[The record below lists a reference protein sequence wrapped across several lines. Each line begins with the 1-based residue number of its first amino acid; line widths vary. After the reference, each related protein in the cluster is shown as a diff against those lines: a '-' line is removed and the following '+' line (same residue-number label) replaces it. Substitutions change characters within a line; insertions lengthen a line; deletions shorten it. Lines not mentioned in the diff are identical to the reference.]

1 MTFAAPQFTR
11 RACVAASALLLGSL
25 VVSGCGS
32 DEVSTQEPDAK
43 PAPQDVWF
51 EDVAAASGVDF
62 VHDFG
67 PTRYWLPEVM
77 GPGVGLFD
85 MDNDGD
91 LDLYALQGGDLTLE
105 GKGQPS
111 NKLYEN
117 QGDGTFVDV
126 TAKAGVGDTGYGMGC
141 AVGDYDSDG
150 FLDLYVTNLGSN
162 VLYRNLGDGTFEN
175 VTASAGVAA
184 PGWSTSTGFLDF
196 DSDGLLDLYITQY
209 VDWRAKDEKPCFTQR
224 GAPTWCHPNNYRGPQ
239 RDLLYRNRGDGTFE
253 DVTVER
259 GLSSVYGNGLG
270 LVWGQLDKKPGLD
283 VYVANDGMA
292 NQLWSGKPE
301 GKWEDRALLMGCALS
316 GEGTAEAGMGV
327 CLEDLNRDGIWDL
340 VVTHLGGETNTFYMG
355 GRRGLK
361 DKTSRSGTAIASQP
375 YTSFGVG
382 MADFDHDGY
391 LDMYVANGRVM
402 DSIPRIFEEDI
413 LAEPDQVY
421 RGLEEGRMEELSPR
435 GGTKTEVFAV
445 GRGAAF
451 GDIDNDGDVDVVVG
465 NCGGALRILRNVA
478 KKSGAAVQLQVL
490 EKDGLPAAGAVL
502 QMKVGD
508 GNRMRQVQR
517 TSSYCASND
526 PRIHVGLGAH
536 SSIDSVSVT
545 WLDGEVEAFG
555 PFPAGKPATL
565 KRGDGR

>member
-1 MTFAAPQFTR
+1 MVIAEPRIVGRTR
-11 RACVAASALLLGSL
+11 IAVSALLLGSF

-32 DEVSTQEPDAK
+32 DKVTTQGSDSKTAQ
-43 PAPQDVWF
+43 QDFWF
-51 EDVAAASGVDF
+51 EDVAEASGVDF
-62 VHDFG
+62 VHSFG
-67 PTRYWLPEVM
+67 PIRYWLPEVM

-91 LDLYALQGGDLTLE
+91 LDLYATQGGDLLLE
-105 GKGQPS
+105 PKDQPT

-150 FLDLYVTNLGSN
+150 FLDLYVTNLGDN

-175 VTASAGVAA
+175 VTATAGVEA

-196 DSDGLLDLYITQY
+196 DGDGLLDLYVAQY
-209 VDWRAKDEKPCFTQR
+209 VDWRAKDEKACFTQR

-239 RDLLYRNRGDGTFE
+239 RDVLYRNKGDGTFE
-253 DVTVER
+253 DVTMEK
-259 GLSSVYGNGLG
+259 GLSAVYGNGLG
-270 LVWGQLDKKPGLD
+270 LAWGQLDKKPGLD
-283 VYVANDGMA
+283 IYVANDGMA
-292 NQLWSGKPE
+292 NQLWSGKLD

-327 CLEDLNRDGIWDL
+327 CLEDLNRDGAWDL

-382 MADFDHDGY
+382 LADFDHDGR

-402 DSIPRIFEEDI
+402 DSIPRISDENV
-413 LAEPDQVY
+413 LVEPDQVY
-421 RGLEEGRMEELSPR
+421 RGFEGGRFEELLPR
-435 GGTKTEVFAV
+435 GGTKTEVLTVA
-445 GRGAAF
+445 RSAAF

-465 NCGGALRILRNVA
+465 NNGGTLRILRNVA
-478 KKSGAAVQLQVL
+478 KKSGAAVQLHVL
-490 EKDGLPAAGAVL
+490 EADGLAAVGAIL
-502 QMKVGD
+502 HMKVGD
-508 GNRMRQVQR
+508 ENRMRQVQR
-517 TSSYCASND
+517 TYSYCSSHD
-526 PRIHVGLGAH
+526 PRVHVGLGAK
-536 SSIDSVSVT
+536 STIDSVSVT
-545 WLDGEVEAFG
+545 WLDGEVEEFG

-565 KRGDGR
+565 KRGSGR